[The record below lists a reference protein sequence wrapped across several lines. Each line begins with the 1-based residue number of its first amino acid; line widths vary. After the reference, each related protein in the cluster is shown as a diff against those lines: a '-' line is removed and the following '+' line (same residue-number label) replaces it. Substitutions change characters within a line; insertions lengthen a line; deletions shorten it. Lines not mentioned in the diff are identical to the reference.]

1 MLRQEPLLAFARG
14 LHQDVMIDLSGL
26 GDLAKALLSGLSP
39 AEKQAFRDWL
49 SKALRTLTPA
59 EMKGMLNRAN
69 TSIGFSSKAAYQLL
83 RAAAD
88 QLGLP

>member
-1 MLRQEPLLAFARG
+1 MIRQEPLLAFARG
-14 LHQDVMIDLSGL
+14 FHQDVMIGVIGL
-26 GDLAKALLSGLSP
+26 DALAAILLEGLSA

-49 SKALRTLTPA
+49 SQALATLTPS

-69 TSIGFSSKAAYQLL
+69 VSIGFSSKGAYALL